1 MSELGIYRF
10 AEGHN
15 IGCLRDIALDYIHD
29 NFYLVSQEEEFHE
42 INKDLLAQFI
52 SSEYLRVDSE
62 YQVFCAT
69 MGWIN
74 YDIANRWELFS
85 PESDSRIANV
95 RLSVCTSVTESPQPL
110 RIAPIE
116 H

>member
-85 PESDSRIANV
+85 RKSDSTITNV
-95 RLSVCTSVTESPQPL
+95 CPSVRPSIRQQN
-110 RIAPIE
+110 A
-116 H
+116 